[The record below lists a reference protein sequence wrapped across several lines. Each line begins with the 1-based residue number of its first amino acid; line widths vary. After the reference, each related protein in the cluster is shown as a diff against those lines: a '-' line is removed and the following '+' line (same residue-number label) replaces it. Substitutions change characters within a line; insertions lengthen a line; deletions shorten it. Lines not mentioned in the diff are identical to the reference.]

1 MSRGQ
6 ARQWL
11 WCFAHLFMVLTAG
24 GMCSTLLLLL
34 THNFCSQLFRSGS
47 GCFGLFCIFL
57 PRIYPSCTCTQLF
70 LVPCSFFACCCL
82 RRDLSG
88 YRQSSTT
95 ALGPRSQSVCS
106 TDRRTQQGRVSSWLL
121 CILFNTWYC
130 LPFSFQP
137 FQWHQMVILI
147 CIAPMSNTNECLF
160 VCFIAH
166 LGILFGKETV
176 HIFCL
181 GRFLIKQAQR
191 ILDSLQRDSF
201 RGRSPCHAYHLQA
214 TFSSGGNQLI
224 SGKGSPL
231 VLEANKPGL
240 NPNSASDQCYD
251 SRFAFAMDEMIVII
265 HTSKRTL

>member
-1 MSRGQ
+1 MSWFLICEGRGVSRGQ

-137 FQWHQMVILI
+137 FQWHQMVILN
-147 CIAPMSNTNECLF
+147 CSNE
-160 VCFIAH
+160 
-166 LGILFGKETV
+166 
-176 HIFCL
+176 
-181 GRFLIKQAQR
+181 
-191 ILDSLQRDSF
+191 
-201 RGRSPCHAYHLQA
+201 
-214 TFSSGGNQLI
+214 
-224 SGKGSPL
+224 
-231 VLEANKPGL
+231 
-240 NPNSASDQCYD
+240 
-251 SRFAFAMDEMIVII
+251 
-265 HTSKRTL
+265 